1 MYISLQE
8 YIQSSN
14 IVTDD
19 VPVVQQ
25 YYRQE
30 IIPQYYP
37 RDEEEPRPM
46 YMVINQFTVP
56 TSDDDCVL
64 IPKNRVPIR
73 RIPEK
78 PVSM

>member
-8 YIQSSN
+8 DIQSSN
-14 IVTDD
+14 IVSDD

-46 YMVINQFTVP
+46 YMVINKFTVP
-56 TSDDDCVL
+56 TSDDDRVL
-64 IPKNRVPIR
+64 IPKNRVPVR